1 MPKSPQRDEW
11 LKQAAAGFQQL
22 AGAGDPQIAAESWF
36 GRALCERALD
46 RPAEAIADLR
56 RAQGRDP
63 QPELAE
69 RIGVALVEAQIDAG
83 QIAEALAASAVLLR
97 QAPKPESE
105 FLRAKAALLGLVSLK
120 LDAKRRQSLRREVS
134 GLVARLERRG
144 GDWPRLARQLVAAG
158 ITHPEE
164 WVADASTPAVRWA
177 VAEALRARGD
187 CRAAL
192 PLYQAEADAQKTPA
206 PDVLLAL
213 AECRYR
219 VGEYREA
226 LDTLGRMPP
235 KGDAAVRSDAAYL
248 RFKVAEALDR
258 QQSSEQSAAGLRAAA
273 EQLLGEFPDHPQ
285 AFEAHFRLGEL
296 ARRRGDLREAA
307 RQFDAVKGDEQLELQ
322 AVFQSAQ
329 CWAEEWEAQSRA
341 GAKPDDA
348 AARAALER
356 LQKFLDAAQAYRAAR
371 GQRAGDE
378 AVLAPLEARAR
389 VLGALLLVRGEE
401 PEGAAHALQWL
412 DGFDERFPDQ
422 KGLQAQASAVRAA
435 ALLDL
440 GRYAEARV
448 AVERFVAAPAHDQRD
463 YALMKRLGVR
473 ALQLAGEPSA
483 ANDPAATAALRG
495 SALDLYEALLRGV
508 QSGAVKSESPEG
520 LRALIERL
528 RRETS

>member
-1 MPKSPQRDEW
+1 MRRSAPTPPTCASRSPRRSTASS
-11 LKQAAAGFQQL
+11 LRSRAPPGCAPPPSSCSASFRTTRRPSRRTSGSASSPAAA
-22 AGAGDPQIAAESWF
+22 AT
-36 GRALCERALD
+36 C
-46 RPAEAIADLR
+46 
-56 RAQGRDP
+56 
-63 QPELAE
+63 
-69 RIGVALVEAQIDAG
+69 
-83 QIAEALAASAVLLR
+83 
-97 QAPKPESE
+97 
-105 FLRAKAALLGLVSLK
+105 
-120 LDAKRRQSLRREVS
+120 
-134 GLVARLERRG
+134 
-144 GDWPRLARQLVAAG
+144 
-158 ITHPEE
+158 
-164 WVADASTPAVRWA
+164 
-177 VAEALRARGD
+177 
-187 CRAAL
+187 
-192 PLYQAEADAQKTPA
+192 
-206 PDVLLAL
+206 
-213 AECRYR
+213 
-219 VGEYREA
+219 
-226 LDTLGRMPP
+226 
-235 KGDAAVRSDAAYL
+235 
-248 RFKVAEALDR
+248 
-258 QQSSEQSAAGLRAAA
+258 
-273 EQLLGEFPDHPQ
+273 
-285 AFEAHFRLGEL
+285 
-296 ARRRGDLREAA
+296 ARRRA
-307 RQFDAVKGDEQLELQ
+307 QFDAVKGDEQLELQ

-341 GAKPDDA
+341 GAEPDDA